1 MYDSLSCGISECR
14 ALISH
19 DSLSESARYL
29 RSSGDLVEI
38 MMKNASNA
46 LVRQYILS
54 SDDEHQRAVETR
66 DHDEVDWDGYDAT
79 TGH

>member
-1 MYDSLSCGISECR
+1 MYDSLPCGISECR

-19 DSLSESARYL
+19 DSLSESAQYL

-54 SDDEHQRAVETR
+54 SDDEHQGAVETR